1 MDPHPAWATSKSTN
15 LPASVVARGVYS
27 CVFSAQNCF
36 ICLRAVLVTFL
47 LFLAPRFTFL
57 STSTYHRLARSI
69 RCLSVGSKIDHPQK
83 NAHLGVQ
90 PPSDFRD
97 TSNRLHGRR
106 LSLAR
111 SISCAVARR
120 LGAITQRVVGALF
133 KIFLFKKGRDGG
145 CTSMFLLDILSS
157 NRVPEQELIATPLKF
172 DIFLCLNLNGFGR
185 CLKNTG
191 VIF

>member
-1 MDPHPAWATSKSTN
+1 M
-15 LPASVVARGVYS
+15 
-27 CVFSAQNCF
+27 
-36 ICLRAVLVTFL
+36 CLELLVTFL
-47 LFLAPRFTFL
+47 LLWRTASDPSTTAGLNPL
-57 STSTYHRLARSI
+57 S
-69 RCLSVGSKIDHPQK
+69 SVSKLDQPQK
-83 NAHLGVQ
+83 KCPSRAQ
-90 PPSDFRD
+90 PSDFRD